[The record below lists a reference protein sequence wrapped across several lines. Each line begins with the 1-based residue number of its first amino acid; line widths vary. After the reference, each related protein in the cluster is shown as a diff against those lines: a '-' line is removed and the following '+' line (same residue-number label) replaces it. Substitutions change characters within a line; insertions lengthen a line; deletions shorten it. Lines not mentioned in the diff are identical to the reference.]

1 MAKRILICGL
11 PGSGKTTLGAALA
24 RVLPATHIDGD
35 AVREEHGD
43 WDFSTPGRIR
53 QAQLMREV
61 ADSHDGIVVA
71 SFVCPTE
78 ETREAFAPDLIVFM
92 DTVQKSRYPDTD
104 EMFERPQQVAV
115 QVTAEVMQPTL
126 ERIAACLRYLTPQGT
141 MIGRYQPWHAG
152 HTALFRETLARSGYV
167 GIGVR
172 TVQPSPDNPYT
183 YPQIEQRIHH
193 ALHMHAGS
201 YHVYPVPDV
210 RGVYYGR
217 DVGYAVERIELSPEI
232 ESIRATDIRAAE
244 QPANC

>member
-35 AVREEHGD
+35 NARSTYSD
-43 WDFSTPGRIR
+43 WDFSDEGRVR
-53 QAQLMREV
+53 QAQRMREL
-61 ADSHDGIVVA
+61 ADTNGGLVVA

-193 ALHMHAGS
+193 ALHAHAGS
-201 YHVYPVPDV
+201 YHIYPVPDV

-244 QPANC
+244 QPANR